1 MSERENDRKEDRE
14 TEREREKSDKEPGRN
29 AIVIYIYL
37 SRRNKKSG
45 GRVEGKKG
53 EILIEHLDD
62 EHTGTI

>member
-1 MSERENDRKEDRE
+1 VSDRENDRKEDRE
-14 TEREREKSDKEPGRN
+14 REREKRATRSRGRN

-45 GRVEGKKG
+45 GRVKGKKG